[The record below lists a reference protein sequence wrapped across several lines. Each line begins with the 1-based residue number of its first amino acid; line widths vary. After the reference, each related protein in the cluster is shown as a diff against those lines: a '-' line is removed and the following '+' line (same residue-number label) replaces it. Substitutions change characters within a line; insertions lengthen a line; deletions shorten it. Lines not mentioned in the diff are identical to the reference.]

1 MRCLLLTA
9 ALFLAASAVRAEEEV
24 LYQPPVPA
32 PAPTVTDA
40 DPFAEL
46 LKNYPSEIVKTGPSC
61 SIVKI
66 QLPPGVRPEDIAL
79 PAR

>member
-9 ALFLAASAVRAEEEV
+9 AVLLAASAAWAGEEV
-24 LYQPPVPA
+24 LYQPPVLSPA
-32 PAPTVTDA
+32 PVIVDE

-46 LKNYPSEIVKTGPSC
+46 LQNYPSQIIKTGPSC

-66 QLPPGVRPEDIAL
+66 QLPAGVRPEDIGL
-79 PAR
+79 P